1 MIKTNYHTHTTRCK
15 HAEGLD
21 EAYVLAAI
29 EAGFKEIGFSDHAPW
44 PKHPLE
50 HHQIRMELSEYN
62 DYVQSIKRLQ
72 RQYANKIKINLGL
85 EAEYYA
91 DRMDFMKKMLEE
103 TPLDYLVF
111 GNHFHNLEARGHYY
125 GNYSDTHNLVQHYK
139 EDSLAGLKTGLFRI
153 FAHPDL
159 FVRSINKWTDEIDQ
173 MCREIIL
180 CAKEMNVVLEYNLGG
195 IRNFSHLE
203 YTFPY
208 NKFWQIVAELKADVI
223 IGIDAHSPQ
232 DFYDSN
238 SIKKAE
244 DYLSSIGIQI
254 IDGLDIPIK

>member
-21 EAYVLAAI
+21 EEYVLAAI
-29 EAGFKEIGFSDHAPW
+29 QAGLTEIGFSDHAPW

-50 HHQIRMELSEYN
+50 HHSIRMELSEFP

-72 RQYANKIKINLGL
+72 RQYAKKIKINIGL
-85 EAEYYA
+85 ESEYYP
-91 DRMDFMKKMLEE
+91 DRMDFMKNLMND

-111 GNHFHNLEARGHYY
+111 GNHFHHYEARGRYY
-125 GNYSDTHNLVQHYK
+125 GNYGDTQNLLKHYK
-139 EDSLAGLKTGLFRI
+139 EDSINGLRTGLFRI

-159 FVRSINKWTDEIDQ
+159 FVRSINDWNQEVEE

-203 YTFPY
+203 YTYPY
-208 NKFWQIVAELKADVI
+208 DKFWMIVAELKANII
-223 IGIDAHSPQ
+223 IGVDAHSPQ
-232 DFYDSN
+232 DLLDME

-244 DYLSSIGIQI
+244 DFLTSIGVQI
-254 IDGLDIPIK
+254 MDGLNIPIR